1 MTIGKNDVLLTLVL
15 KFSRIIHFQ
24 FLIRKLK
31 HLYKYFSHITTMQN
45 PWTDLNRIE
54 TLVKKR
60 DYLKVPQ
67 KVLWCK
73 SQRAQ
78 LGEML
83 DLKAFV

>member
-1 MTIGKNDVLLTLVL
+1 
-15 KFSRIIHFQ
+15 
-24 FLIRKLK
+24 
-31 HLYKYFSHITTMQN
+31 MQN

-73 SQRAQ
+73 SQSAQ